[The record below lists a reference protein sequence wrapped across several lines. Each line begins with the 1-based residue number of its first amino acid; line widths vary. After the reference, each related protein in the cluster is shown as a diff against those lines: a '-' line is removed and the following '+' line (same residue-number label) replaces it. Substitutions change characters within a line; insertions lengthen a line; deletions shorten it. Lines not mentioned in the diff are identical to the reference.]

1 MNNNPQIRIY
11 VNKIQSRITFKIK
24 TGHYL
29 ELLTT
34 EEMRL
39 LGSSKDKITE
49 DENDESEPHLQI
61 TEVY

>member
-11 VNKIQSRITFKIK
+11 VNKIQNRITFKIK
-24 TGHYL
+24 TGYYL
-29 ELLTT
+29 KLLTT

-39 LGSSKDKITE
+39 LGRSKNKINE
-49 DENDESEPHLQI
+49 YENGENEPHLQI

>member
-49 DENDESEPHLQI
+49 DENDENEPHLQI

>member
-1 MNNNPQIRIY
+1 
-11 VNKIQSRITFKIK
+11 
-24 TGHYL
+24 
-29 ELLTT
+29 
-34 EEMRL
+34 MRL

>member
-11 VNKIQSRITFKIK
+11 VNKIQNRITFKIK

-39 LGSSKDKITE
+39 LGSSKDKIPE
-49 DENDESEPHLQI
+49 DENDENEPHLQI

>member
-11 VNKIQSRITFKIK
+11 VNKMQNRITFKIK

-49 DENDESEPHLQI
+49 DENDENEPHLQI

>member
-11 VNKIQSRITFKIK
+11 VNKIQNRITFKIK
-24 TGHYL
+24 TGYL
-29 ELLTT
+29 KLLTT

-39 LGSSKDKITE
+39 LGSSKNKITE
-49 DENDESEPHLQI
+49 DENGENEPHLQI